1 MRLSSLQKIQYA
13 NIASIIL
20 FSIVLAAEM
29 YKNGFS
35 YILVL
40 NVLNFIFAWIIFI
53 NVIKIQK
60 NLKNLSEIIKKAR
73 LGVFTKA
80 EINDSGVLK
89 EMSENLFMFM
99 EDVKS
104 FLDDVK
110 MVLKGI
116 EEKRFIKMDPDRY
129 SGEFKEVAEFINESI
144 DNILEKEK
152 YVEREKLNS
161 KVGQLGGGVAGGL
174 AIIKEDI
181 LKAIDRTRQI
191 VSNSEE
197 TIKNGEEVNEA
208 LDAIVYKLNDLIFM
222 IHESNQVVESL
233 NKKAD
238 NVNAIIKLIN
248 DIADQTNLLA
258 LNAAIEAA
266 RAGEHGR
273 GFSVVADEVRK
284 LAEKTQKST
293 EEVRRVL
300 GELQQESKKNLQN
313 SQKME
318 NIANESSKILSHL
331 RESIAKFTSN
341 ALKTTKLANMIQNIL
356 TVTKFKLDHIIFKN
370 RVVYRNFFSSKV
382 ENPYVDHK
390 TCDFGKWYY
399 SVGRQLYK
407 KSRAFEEIEKPH
419 KTIHEYAKKI
429 IDLVNRPDFNEY
441 LIKHQDEIYN
451 EFKALEETSQELFA
465 KLDNILLEYER
476 NIERSKKRES
486 E

>member
-13 NIASIIL
+13 NIASIVL
-20 FSIVLAAEM
+20 FSIVLAAEV

-35 YILVL
+35 YIFVL

-53 NVIKIQK
+53 NVINIQK
-60 NLKNLSEIIKKAR
+60 NLKKLSEIIRKAKS
-73 LGVFTKA
+73 GIFTSE
-80 EINDSGVLK
+80 EIKDSGVLK

-99 EDVKS
+99 EEVKN

-110 MVLKGI
+110 RVLKGI
-116 EEKRFIKMDPDRY
+116 EERSYIKIDAQKY
-129 SGEFKEVAEFINESI
+129 SGEFKEVAEFINNSV
-144 DNILEKEK
+144 DNILIKEK

-181 LKAIDRTRQI
+181 LKAIDKTRDI

-197 TIKNGEEVNEA
+197 TIKNGDEVNEA

-293 EEVRRVL
+293 EDVRRVL

-313 SQKME
+313 SQNME
-318 NIANESSKILSHL
+318 NIANESSKILSKL
-331 RESIAKFTSN
+331 RDSIDKFTNN
-341 ALKTTKLANMIQNIL
+341 ALKTTTLANTIQNIL

-382 ENPYVDHK
+382 ENPYVDYK
-390 TCDFGKWYY
+390 SCDFGKWYY
-399 SVGRQLYK
+399 TVAQELYGN
-407 KSRAFEEIEKPH
+407 SRAFKDIEEPH
-419 KTIHEYAKKI
+419 KRVHLYAKKI

-451 EFKALEETSQELFA
+451 EFKALEETSQELFQ
-465 KLDNILLEYER
+465 KLDSILMEYER
-476 NIERSKKRES
+476 NS
-486 E
+486 EVKTQEGE